1 MSSGIIF
8 FGTPE
13 FAIPSLK
20 ALISKGEKILLVVTQ
35 PDKPKG
41 RGKVIQPSEIKKI
54 ALQYGLPLIQPEK
67 IKDENFIKNLK
78 PFLKPLN
85 PEFGIVVAYGKIL
98 PKEILEIPKY
108 GCINLHASLLPK
120 YRGAAPI
127 QWALIK
133 GEKITGVT
141 TMLMDEGVDTGPILL
156 QKEVPIEDKD
166 DAESLSKKLSVI
178 GAELVIETID
188 KMRKGIIIPKP
199 QTGEATYAPQLKKD
213 DGKINWNDSAMK
225 IFNLVRGTYPWPC
238 AYSFLKNERV
248 KIIKTEVLQGNASPG
263 LIVRAKNELVVGTAE
278 GLLRILL
285 IQPEGKKIMTA
296 KEFISGRKIN
306 EGMDSFA

>member
-1 MSSGIIF
+1 MSAGIIF

-13 FAIPSLK
+13 FAVPSLK
-20 ALISKGEKILLVVTQ
+20 ALLSKGEKILLVVTQ
-35 PDKPKG
+35 SDKPKG
-41 RGKVIQPSEIKKI
+41 RGKTVQPSEIKKI
-54 ALQYGLPLIQPEK
+54 ALQYGLPISQPEK
-67 IKDENFIKNLK
+67 IKNENFIKKLK
-78 PFLKPLN
+78 LLN

-98 PKEILEIPKY
+98 PKEILETPKY

-141 TMLMDEGVDTGPILL
+141 TMIIDEGLDTGPILL
-156 QKEVPIEDKD
+156 QKEVPISDEDN
-166 DAESLSKKLSVI
+166 AESLSKKLSVI
-178 GAELVIETID
+178 GAELLIETID

-199 QTGEATYAPQLKKD
+199 QTGEISYAPQLKKE
-213 DGKINWNDSAMK
+213 DGKINWNDSARK
-225 IFNLVRGTYPWPC
+225 IFNLIRGTYPWPC

-248 KIIKTEVLQGNASPG
+248 KIIKTEVLEGNASAG
-263 LIVRAKNELVVGTAE
+263 LIVKAKNELIVGTGN

-306 EGMDSFA
+306 ENMDSFS

>member
-13 FAIPSLK
+13 FAVPSLK
-20 ALISKGEKILLVVTQ
+20 ALISRGEKILLVVTQ

-41 RGKVIQPSEIKKI
+41 RGKNLQPPEIKKI
-54 ALQYGLPLIQPEK
+54 ALQYELPLCQPEK
-67 IKDENFIKNLK
+67 IKDENFIKKLK
-78 PFLKPLN
+78 SLN

-98 PKEILEIPKY
+98 PKEILEIPKH

-127 QWALIK
+127 QWALIN

-141 TMLMDEGVDTGPILL
+141 TMIIDEGLDTGPILL
-156 QKEVPIEDKD
+156 QKEVSINDEDN
-166 DAESLSKKLSVI
+166 AETLSEKLSVV

-188 KMRKGIIIPKP
+188 KMRKRTITPKP
-199 QTGEATYAPQLKKD
+199 QTGEITYAPQLKKD
-213 DGKINWNDSAMK
+213 DGKINWNNSARK

-238 AYSFLKNERV
+238 AYSFLKDERV
-248 KIIKTEVLQGNASPG
+248 KIIKTEVLEGNAAPG
-263 LIVRAKNELVVGTAE
+263 LIIKAKNELIVGTQE

-306 EGMDSFA
+306 EGVDSFS

>member
-1 MSSGIIF
+1 MSAGIIF

-13 FAIPSLK
+13 FAVPSLK
-20 ALISKGEKILLVVTQ
+20 ALLSKGEKILLVVTQ
-35 PDKPKG
+35 SDKPKG
-41 RGKVIQPSEIKKI
+41 RGKTVQPSEIKKI
-54 ALQYGLPLIQPEK
+54 ALQYGLPISQPEK
-67 IKDENFIKNLK
+67 IKNENFIKKLK
-78 PFLKPLN
+78 LLN

-98 PKEILEIPKY
+98 PKEILETPKY

-141 TMLMDEGVDTGPILL
+141 TMIIDEGLDTGPILL
-156 QKEVPIEDKD
+156 QKEVPISDEDN
-166 DAESLSKKLSVI
+166 AESLSKKLSVI
-178 GAELVIETID
+178 GAELLIETID

-199 QTGEATYAPQLKKD
+199 QTGEISYAPQLKKE
-213 DGKINWNDSAMK
+213 DGKINWNDSAKK
-225 IFNLVRGTYPWPC
+225 IFNLIRGTYPWPC

-248 KIIKTEVLQGNASPG
+248 KIIKTEVLEGNASAG
-263 LIVRAKNELVVGTAE
+263 LIVKAKNELIVGTGN

-306 EGMDSFA
+306 EDMDSFS